1 MVSPSRS
8 SVTAEATQ
16 LLVWA
21 LVSFWLWVVL
31 TGILKRLGMPLPH
44 VGAAVL
50 GWIGAGVALPW
61 AVPFAEHWLDRWPVA
76 FHWILTML

>member
-1 MVSPSRS
+1 MVGPSRC

-16 LLVWA
+16 LLIWA

-31 TGILKRLGMPLPH
+31 TVVLKRLGMPLPH

-50 GWIGAGVALPW
+50 GWIGAGAVLPW
-61 AVPFAEHWLDRWPVA
+61 AVPLAEHWLDRWPVA
-76 FHWILTML
+76 VHWILTIL